1 MVPCLVIVK
10 TETINMDVPV
20 TLRLD
25 IDPFGCLVRAV
36 KLGDRKF

>member
-10 TETINMDVPV
+10 TETVNMDVPV

-25 IDPFGCLVRAV
+25 IDPFGCLLRAV
-36 KLGDRKF
+36 KLGDRKS